1 MLTLGIET
9 SCDETSVAVVGD
21 GRKVLSNL
29 IHSQVDVHSEFG
41 GVVPELAARDH
52 LERLPHLLD
61 VALDQA
67 GIKPS
72 DLDLLA
78 VTRGP
83 GLVGCLLVGV
93 GVGEGLAAAWS
104 KPLTGVNH
112 LWGHIYAAMLSRGDL
127 EPPLLGLVVSGA
139 HSDLVRMPEH
149 GRFEVIGRTR
159 DDAAGEAFDK
169 AARMLGLG
177 YPGGPAL
184 DKLARTGDA
193 RRQKL
198 PQPSLAGLEYSF
210 SGLKTA
216 LLYRLR
222 DLGESVT
229 PQDKADLAASF
240 ERSVVESLLEKLDQ
254 ALSASPYPEVVVSGG
269 VAANTLLRKRATEVV
284 GTRARLTMPPL
295 ELCTDN
301 AAMIAAAGYFS
312 QFTSPPRGED
322 ESSYFTSPPREEVE
336 SRYFTS
342 PPHGEDES
350 SYFTSPPRGEVE
362 SRLRLSGGAVG
373 PVLVDPSLGW

>member
-1 MLTLGIET
+1 MTLTLGIET
-9 SCDETSVAVVGD
+9 SCDETSVALVED
-21 GRKVLSNL
+21 GRRILSNV
-29 IHSQVDVHSEFG
+29 IHSQVELHKEFG

-52 LERLPHLLD
+52 LERLPQLLD
-61 VALDQA
+61 LALEGA
-67 GIKPS
+67 GAKPADI
-72 DLDLLA
+72 DLIA

-83 GLVGCLLVGV
+83 GLAGCLLVGV

-104 KPLTGVNH
+104 RPLTGVNH
-112 LWGHIYAAMLSRGDL
+112 LWGHIYAAMLARADL

-184 DKLARTGDA
+184 DRLARTGDA
-193 RRQKL
+193 RRQPL
-198 PQPSLAGLEYSF
+198 PQPSLPGLEYSF

-222 DLGESVT
+222 DLGDSVT
-229 PQDKADLAASF
+229 EQDKADLAASF
-240 ERSVVESLLEKLDQ
+240 ERSVVESLLEKLNS
-254 ALSASPYPEVVVSGG
+254 ALTEHPYPEVVVSGG
-269 VAANTLLRKRATEVV
+269 VAANTLLRKRAAEVV
-284 GTRARLTMPPL
+284 GDRARLTMPPL

-301 AAMIAAAGYFS
+301 AAMIAAAG
-312 QFTSPPRGED
+312 
-322 ESSYFTSPPREEVE
+322 
-336 SRYFTS
+336 
-342 PPHGEDES
+342 H
-350 SYFTSPPRGEVE
+350 FTSPPRGEVGSR
-362 SRLRLSGGAVG
+362 SRLPGGGAD
-373 PVLVDPSLGW
+373 PVEVDPSLGWQS

>member
-1 MLTLGIET
+1 
-9 SCDETSVAVVGD
+9 VVEG
-21 GRKVLSNL
+21 GRRILANV
-29 IHSQVDVHSEFG
+29 IHSQVELHKEFG

-61 VALDQA
+61 LALERA
-67 GIKPS
+67 GAKPA
-72 DLDLLA
+72 DLDLIA

-83 GLVGCLLVGV
+83 GLAGCLLVGV
-93 GVGEGLAAAWS
+93 GVGEGLAAGWS
-104 KPLTGVNH
+104 RPLTGVNH
-112 LWGHIYAAMLSRGDL
+112 LWGHIYAAMLARQDL

-184 DKLARTGDA
+184 DRLARTGDA
-193 RRQKL
+193 RRQPL
-198 PQPSLAGLEYSF
+198 PRPSLAGLEYSF

-222 DLGESVT
+222 DLGDRVT
-229 PQDKADLAASF
+229 PQDRADLAAAF
-240 ERSVVESLLEKLDQ
+240 ERSVVESLLEKLDA
-254 ALSASPYPEVVVSGG
+254 ALTDHPYPEVVVSGG
-269 VAANTLLRKRATEVV
+269 VAANTLLRKRAAEVV
-284 GTRARLTMPPL
+284 GGRARLTMPPL

-301 AAMIAAAGYFS
+301 AAMIAAAGHYS
-312 QFTSPPRGED
+312 ALLGLQVAT
-322 ESSYFTSPPREEVE
+322 
-336 SRYFTS
+336 
-342 PPHGEDES
+342 
-350 SYFTSPPRGEVE
+350 
-362 SRLRLSGGAVG
+362 
-373 PVLVDPSLGW
+373 VDPSLGW

>member
-1 MLTLGIET
+1 M
-9 SCDETSVAVVGD
+9 D
-21 GRKVLSNL
+21 GGRRVLSNV
-29 IHSQVDVHSEFG
+29 IHSQVELHREFG

-61 VALDQA
+61 LALEKA
-67 GIKPS
+67 GVQPS
-72 DLDLLA
+72 DIDLLA

-83 GLVGCLLVGV
+83 GLVGCLLVGA
-93 GVGEGLAAAWS
+93 GVGAGLATAWA

-112 LWGHIYAAMLSRGDL
+112 LWGHIYAAMLTRPDL

-149 GRFEVIGRTR
+149 GRFEVMGRTR

-184 DKLARTGDA
+184 DRLARTGDA
-193 RRQKL
+193 RRQPL
-198 PQPSLAGLEYSF
+198 PKPSLPGLEFSF

-222 DLGESVT
+222 DLGEEAGE
-229 PQDKADLAASF
+229 QEKADLAAAF

-254 ALSASPYPEVVVSGG
+254 ALTREPVAEVVVAGG
-269 VAANTLLRKRATEVV
+269 VAANTLLRRRAAEVV
-284 GTRARLTMPPL
+284 ADRARLTMPPL

-301 AAMIAAAGYFS
+301 AAMIAAAGFY
-312 QFTSPPRGED
+312 
-322 ESSYFTSPPREEVE
+322 
-336 SRYFTS
+336 
-342 PPHGEDES
+342 
-350 SYFTSPPRGEVE
+350 
-362 SRLRLSGGAVG
+362 GGANQSAT
-373 PVLVDPSLGW
+373 VDPSLGWV

>member
-1 MLTLGIET
+1 
-9 SCDETSVAVVGD
+9 VVEG
-21 GRKVLSNL
+21 GRRILANV
-29 IHSQVDVHSEFG
+29 IHSQVELHKEFG

-61 VALDQA
+61 LAMERA
-67 GIKPS
+67 GAKPENI
-72 DLDLLA
+72 DLIA

-83 GLVGCLLVGV
+83 GLAGCLLVGV
-93 GVGEGLAAAWS
+93 GVGEGLAAGWS
-104 KPLTGVNH
+104 RPLTGVNH
-112 LWGHIYAAMLSRGDL
+112 LWGHIYAAMLTRQEL

-184 DKLARTGDA
+184 DRLARTGDA
-193 RRQKL
+193 RRQPL
-198 PQPSLAGLEYSF
+198 PVPSLEGLEYSF

-229 PQDKADLAASF
+229 PQDRADLAAAF
-240 ERSVVESLLEKLDQ
+240 EHSVVESLLEKLD
-254 ALSASPYPEVVVSGG
+254 SAMSESPYPEVVVSGG
-269 VAANTLLRKRATEVV
+269 VAANTLLRRRAAEVV
-284 GTRARLTMPPL
+284 GDRARLTMPPL

-301 AAMIAAAGYFS
+301 AAMIAAAGNY
-312 QFTSPPRGED
+312 
-322 ESSYFTSPPREEVE
+322 SSLLGIRAAT
-336 SRYFTS
+336 
-342 PPHGEDES
+342 
-350 SYFTSPPRGEVE
+350 
-362 SRLRLSGGAVG
+362 
-373 PVLVDPSLGW
+373 VDPSLGW

>member
-1 MLTLGIET
+1 MGKVAGREAAGRMGSDKLALTLGIET
-9 SCDETSVAVVGD
+9 SCDETSVALVED
-21 GRKVLSNL
+21 GRRILSNV
-29 IHSQVDVHSEFG
+29 IHSQVDLHKEFG

-52 LERLPHLLD
+52 LERLPHLLEL
-61 VALDQA
+61 ALERA
-67 GIKPS
+67 GARPA
-72 DLDLLA
+72 DLDLIA

-83 GLVGCLLVGV
+83 GLAGCLLVGV
-93 GVGEGLAAAWS
+93 GVGEGLAAGWS

-112 LWGHIYAAMLSRGDL
+112 LWGHIYAGMLTRQDL

-184 DKLARTGDA
+184 DRLARTGDR
-193 RRQKL
+193 RRQPL
-198 PQPSLAGLEYSF
+198 PKPSLPGLEYSF

-222 DLGESVT
+222 DLGEGVT
-229 PQDKADLAASF
+229 PQDRADLAASF
-240 ERSVVESLLEKLDQ
+240 EHSVVESLLEKLDA
-254 ALSASPYPEVVVSGG
+254 ALSESPYPEVVVSGG
-269 VAANTLLRKRATEVV
+269 VAANTLLRQRAAEVV
-284 GTRARLTMPPL
+284 GGRARLTMPPL

-301 AAMIAAAGYFS
+301 AAMIAAAGHYAA
-312 QFTSPPRGED
+312 QLGLQAAT
-322 ESSYFTSPPREEVE
+322 
-336 SRYFTS
+336 
-342 PPHGEDES
+342 
-350 SYFTSPPRGEVE
+350 
-362 SRLRLSGGAVG
+362 
-373 PVLVDPSLGW
+373 VDPALGW

>member
-1 MLTLGIET
+1 MQSRALTLGIET
-9 SCDETSVAVVGD
+9 SCDETSVAVVEG
-21 GRKVLSNL
+21 GRRILANV
-29 IHSQVDVHSEFG
+29 IHSQVDLHKEFG

-61 VALDQA
+61 LALERA
-67 GIKPS
+67 GAKPADV
-72 DLDLLA
+72 DLIA

-83 GLVGCLLVGV
+83 GLAGCLLVGV
-93 GVGEGLAAAWS
+93 GVGEGLAAGWS
-104 KPLTGVNH
+104 RPLTGVNH
-112 LWGHIYAAMLSRGDL
+112 LWGHIYAAMLTRQDL

-184 DKLARTGDA
+184 DRLARTGDA
-193 RRQKL
+193 RRQPL
-198 PQPSLAGLEYSF
+198 PKPSLGGLEYSF

-222 DLGESVT
+222 DLGEKVT
-229 PQDKADLAASF
+229 PQDRADLAAAF
-240 ERSVVESLLEKLDQ
+240 EHSVVESLLEKLDT
-254 ALSASPYPEVVVSGG
+254 ALTDHPYPKVVVSGG
-269 VAANTLLRKRATEVV
+269 VAANTLLRRRAAEVV
-284 GTRARLTMPPL
+284 GGRARLTMPPL

-301 AAMIAAAGYFS
+301 AAMIAAAGHYS
-312 QFTSPPRGED
+312 
-322 ESSYFTSPPREEVE
+322 
-336 SRYFTS
+336 
-342 PPHGEDES
+342 
-350 SYFTSPPRGEVE
+350 
-362 SRLRLSGGAVG
+362 AVVG
-373 PVLVDPSLGW
+373 LQAAIVDPSLGW

>member
-9 SCDETSVAVVGD
+9 SCDETSVAVVQD

-61 VALDQA
+61 MALDQA
-67 GIKPS
+67 GIQPS

-177 YPGGPAL
+177 FPGGPAL
-184 DKLARTGDA
+184 DKLARKGNPK
-193 RRQKL
+193 RQRL
-198 PQPSLAGLEYSF
+198 PRPSLPGLEYSF

-222 DLGESVT
+222 DLGEKVSE
-229 PQDKADLAASF
+229 QDKADLAAAF
-240 ERSVVESLLEKLDQ
+240 EESVVESLLEKLDQ
-254 ALSASPYPEVVVSGG
+254 ALDAEPYQEVVVAGG
-269 VAANTLLRKRATEVV
+269 VAANTLLRKRAAEVV
-284 GTRARLTMPPL
+284 EAHGARLTMPPL

-301 AAMIAAAGYFS
+301 AAMIAAAGY
-312 QFTSPPRGED
+312 
-322 ESSYFTSPPREEVE
+322 YA
-336 SRYFTS
+336 
-342 PPHGEDES
+342 
-350 SYFTSPPRGEVE
+350 
-362 SRLRLSGGAVG
+362 AVH
-373 PVLVDPSLGW
+373 PADVDPSLSW